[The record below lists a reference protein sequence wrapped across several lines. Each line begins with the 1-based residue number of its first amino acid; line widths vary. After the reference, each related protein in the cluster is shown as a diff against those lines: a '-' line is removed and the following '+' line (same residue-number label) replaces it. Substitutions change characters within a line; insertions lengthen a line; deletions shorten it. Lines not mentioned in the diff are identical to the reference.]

1 METID
6 KYNHEA
12 SFSRSFGNGWKVF
25 GDQFLVLFLVTII
38 LFVID
43 APTHMTKMF
52 NFHFDP
58 SHSFSDFGSEHLHW
72 FVGWWAALGAF
83 VILIGL
89 IALAYSFLLVPVFDY
104 GSSMIFVQA
113 ARKKRPDFSTLIS
126 GFQNNYFHII
136 LANLLTTAL
145 VLIGFFA
152 IIVPGIIIACRL
164 AFVSYLVM
172 DKKLDPIAAVEESW
186 RMTRHHG
193 WTIFFMAIVSFFI
206 VLLGILLCFVGI
218 FPAIVWIRG
227 SFACLYE
234 AVSEERNQNNHP
246 SQPEVQTTV

>member
-1 METID
+1 METTE

-12 SFSRSFGNGWKVF
+12 SFSRSFGNGWNVF

-38 LFVID
+38 MAVID
-43 APTHMTKMF
+43 APAKMLNF
-52 NFHFDP
+52 NIDP
-58 SHSFSDFGSEHLHW
+58 MHSLSNFGGEHLHI
-72 FVGWWAALGAF
+72 FAAWWAALGAL
-83 VILIGL
+83 VIVLGL
-89 IALAYSFLLVPVFDY
+89 FALAYALLLVPVLDY
-104 GSSMIFVQA
+104 GSSMMFVQA
-113 ARKKRPDFSTLIS
+113 ARKQKPDFATLVG
-126 GFQNNYFHII
+126 GFKENYLHIV

-145 VLIGFFA
+145 VMIGFFA
-152 IIVPGIIIACRL
+152 LIVPGIIIACRL

-206 VLLGILLCFVGI
+206 IILGLLLCVVGI
-218 FPAIVWIRG
+218 FPALVWVRG

-234 AVSEERNQNNHP
+234 AVNEEKNQKN
-246 SQPEVQTTV
+246 QPLIAEASIAG

>member
-1 METID
+1 METTE

-38 LFVID
+38 MSIID
-43 APTHMTKMF
+43 APTTMV
-52 NFHFDP
+52 NFKFDP
-58 SHSFSDFGSEHLHW
+58 SNSLFHFGGEHFHM
-72 FVGWWAALGAF
+72 FEAWWAAFGAL
-83 VILIGL
+83 LIVFGL
-89 IALAYSFLLVPVFDY
+89 FAIAYSLLLAPIFDY
-104 GSSMIFVQA
+104 GSSMMFVQA
-113 ARKKRPDFSTLIS
+113 ARKQKPDFATLVS
-126 GFQNNYFHII
+126 GFKENYFHIV

-145 VLIGFFA
+145 VMIGFFA
-152 IIVPGIIIACRL
+152 LIVPGIIIACRL

-186 RMTRHHG
+186 KMTRHHG

-206 VLLGILLCFVGI
+206 FILGLLLCLVGI

-234 AVSEERNQNNHP
+234 AVSEERNQQNKP
-246 SQPEVQTTV
+246 LQPEIQATN